1 MVQSIYKTM
10 EVVIETKTAIII
22 KQTFTYILFHI
33 KIKTYLTLNS
43 LITQLKWDLMQKKLH

>member
-22 KQTFTYILFHI
+22 KQTFTFILFHI